1 MPTVSD
7 VIEAFAYYIGH
18 GGYYEK
24 RNGTA
29 KYLTNDLSNFAANAG
44 SANYTY
50 MGKLCGIN
58 PGSWCA
64 MMVST
69 AVYEGCGSDMAAAKK
84 AMWGVWPYT
93 ACNQL
98 YDAAPST
105 HKGRRGS
112 WSPKPGDVIVFSDN
126 GSIRTHTGMVY
137 AVDDLYIYT
146 YEGNSGNMARKRS
159 YRKTS
164 SYIWGYVRLNLDAAS
179 EQEDTDAKK
188 NVKAFQRWLGVSDDG
203 VYGPATKKAIVSCH
217 QRWLNSTYKAGLTV
231 DGIWGA
237 ETYYATENVQK
248 GDENNDVL
256 IWQGLLYCLG
266 YDPVA
271 LDGTFGNRTEQA
283 TEALQTAKKLNA
295 TGIADRYTWAKALGY
310 TRPTHTVLKRGSKG
324 QEVRYMQRLLFNA
337 GFPVEIDGKFG
348 ANTEKAV
355 KAFKDAIWP
364 ESAPNNGVVG
374 TETWAKLE

>member
-1 MPTVSD
+1 MATTSD
-7 VIEAFAYYIGH
+7 VLEAFAYYIGH

-29 KYLTNDLSNFAANAG
+29 KYLTNDISNFSANAG

-50 MGKLCGIN
+50 MGHLCGIN
-58 PGSWCA
+58 PGAWCA

-69 AVYEGCGSDMAAAKK
+69 AVYEGCGSDKAAAKK

-126 GSIRTHTGMVY
+126 GSVRTHTAMAY
-137 AVDDLYIYT
+137 AVDETYVYT
-146 YEGNSGNMARKRS
+146 YEGNSANMARKRS

-164 SYIWGYVRLNLDAAS
+164 SYIWGYVRLNLEAAS
-179 EQEDTDAKK
+179 EAEESTAKK
-188 NVKAFQRWLGVSDDG
+188 NIKAFQKWLGVSQDG
-203 VYGPATKKAIVSCH
+203 VYGANTKKAIISSH
-217 QRWLNSTYKAGLTV
+217 QRWLNSKYKAGLTV

-271 LDGTFGNRTEQA
+271 LDGTFGNKTELA
-283 TEALQTAKKLNA
+283 TEALQIKKNLNG

-310 TRPTHTVLKRGSKG
+310 SRPTHKTLSTGSKG
-324 QEVRYMQRLLFNA
+324 QEVKYMQRLLVNA
-337 GFPVEIDGKFG
+337 GFPVETDGIYG
-348 ANTEKAV
+348 AKTKAAV
-355 KAFKDAIWP
+355 KAFQ
-364 ESAPNNGVVG
+364 SANGLTADG
-374 TETWAKLE
+374 ICGAKTWAKLE